1 MVAQA
6 DPHMTLLIE
15 DALGEPAEFR
25 NMFNAD
31 RLLVERL
38 CDYQRRYC
46 FACALETGT
55 FEGYTTLG
63 LARLFP
69 RVFTI
74 EISEPNFCSAAAR
87 LARQPRVKPLL
98 GNSSGVLSQILP
110 ELEYPLFAFLDAHWH
125 DYWPLRDELRL
136 LLAIKRP
143 KLIMIH
149 DFQVP
154 GRNFGFDAY
163 RGQACN
169 LDYIGD
175 VLPHDECRYVFNDRT
190 APGSANRG
198 VLFIEHLLDGPTPAA
213 PRSESHFSVE
223 RIA

>member
-1 MVAQA
+1 MIASA
-6 DPHMTLLIE
+6 DKRIQVELDLP
-15 DALGEPAEFR
+15 AGEPADFR

-31 RLLVERL
+31 GLLVERL
-38 CDYQRRYC
+38 CEYHRRYD

-63 LARLFP
+63 LARLMP

-74 EISEPNFCSAAAR
+74 EVSEQNYCAAAAR
-87 LARQPRVKPLL
+87 LGREPRIIPLL
-98 GNSSGVLSQILP
+98 GNSSAVLSQILP
-110 ELEYPLFAFLDAHWH
+110 ELDYPLFAFLDAHWH

-136 LLAIKRP
+136 LLAVKQP

-154 GRNFGFDAY
+154 GRSFGFDAY

-190 APGSANRG
+190 ASGSANRG
-198 VLFIEHLLDGPTPAA
+198 VLFIEHLLDGAA
-213 PRSESHFSVE
+213 RRAGRETHGSCK
-223 RIA
+223 